1 MLSCFHRF
9 SYDISICIFL
19 MISEF
24 CADRNGDFPT
34 SASLTGVTLAAHTG
48 KCRGTG
54 PSWAHLTCRTL
65 RNTEVTT
72 FLILPC
78 VTMMLQSKKKKN
90 KGRKNLTS
98 QKSVLH
104 CRNSLIF
111 QDMDH
116 WQTLPPRRI
125 MAMDLVWCDD
135 WAPHCKRLN
144 SAPIQLLRRKEYT
157 LHVLLFLSRTVLLTD
172 IRY

>member
-1 MLSCFHRF
+1 
-9 SYDISICIFL
+9 

-78 VTMMLQSKKKKN
+78 VTMMMFQSKKTKTKVEQLFTAVFHF
-90 KGRKNLTS
+90 LTS

-125 MAMDLVWCDD
+125 MAMDLLWCDD
-135 WAPHCKRLN
+135 WAPHYTRLN
-144 SAPIQLLRRKEYT
+144 SAPIQLPRRKEYT

>member
-78 VTMMLQSKKKKN
+78 VTMMLQSKK
-90 KGRKNLTS
+90 RKTKVEKTWRRRNLSSTVATAWS
-98 QKSVLH
+98 
-104 CRNSLIF
+104 
-111 QDMDH
+111 
-116 WQTLPPRRI
+116 
-125 MAMDLVWCDD
+125 
-135 WAPHCKRLN
+135 
-144 SAPIQLLRRKEYT
+144 
-157 LHVLLFLSRTVLLTD
+157 SRTWITGRLCRPGGSWRWTWCGATTGLHIVQGS
-172 IRY
+172 IRLQYSCSEERNIHYMFYCFFHRYTILDS